1 MTDRH
6 AIQVLDPR
14 LANQIS
20 AGEVVERP
28 ASVIKELVENA
39 IDAGSQRI
47 ELELEAGGAR
57 LIKVRDDGSGIN
69 EDDLPLA
76 LARHATSKITS
87 LDDLEGVASLGFRG
101 EALASVSA
109 VSRLELTSNVT
120 DDPREGW
127 RVVAEG
133 RRMEP
138 RVTPAPHPRGTSV
151 IVRDLFFNTPARRK
165 FLRTEKTEFGHVEEA
180 FRRLALSRFDIGWTL
195 RHNQKTLHQLRPGD
209 DGASRERRIGAL
221 LGSTFLDN
229 ALHLDIEASGLRLW
243 GWVGLPTHSRAQADQ
258 QYFFVNGRVVR
269 DRLVAHAVR
278 QAYRDV
284 LFHGRHPVFVLYLE
298 LDPSVVD
305 VNVHP
310 TKHEVR
316 FRDGRLVHDFLFSSL
331 HRALGE
337 VRPNSDAPGQESEAG
352 GASGEQGV
360 DHNGVVSPGSAGPSS
375 DHAGESGRWQQQ
387 PMALR
392 PSSDERH
399 PGANKVREF
408 MAGYH
413 ALHPDHE
420 ETLLTPQVTPP
431 GGVAAGTALAE
442 REEAKAARAPAT
454 PMPEDDATQ
463 APPMGYA
470 VAQLHG
476 VYILAQTE
484 RGMVVVDMH
493 AAHERITYERMK
505 TQVHGD
511 ALEAQPLLVPVSLA
525 ASPGE
530 VATAESERDAFTR
543 LGVELDVA
551 GPETLL
557 VRQVPT
563 LLADADVEPL
573 IRDML
578 GDLERYGRS
587 DRLEAH
593 INELL
598 STMACHGSVRANRRL
613 SIAEMNALLR
623 DMERTERSG
632 QCNHGRP
639 TWFEM
644 SMHELDKRFLRGQ

>member
-1 MTDRH
+1 MSEQRP
-6 AIQVLDPR
+6 IRILDPR
-14 LANQIS
+14 LANQIA

-28 ASVIKELVENA
+28 ASVLKELVENA
-39 IDAGSQRI
+39 VDAGSRRI

-57 LIKVRDDGSGIN
+57 LIRVRDDGGGIA
-69 EDDLPLA
+69 EADLPLA
-76 LARHATSKITS
+76 LSRHATSKIAS
-87 LDDLEGVASLGFRG
+87 LEELEGVASLGFRG
-101 EALASVSA
+101 EALASIAS
-109 VSRLELTSNVT
+109 VSRLELISNT
-120 DDPREGW
+120 DDDPQAGW

-133 RRMEP
+133 REMEP
-138 RVTPAPHPRGTSV
+138 RVTPAPHPRGTTV
-151 IVRDLFFNTPARRK
+151 AVRDLFFNTPARRK
-165 FLRTEKTEFGHVEEA
+165 FLRTEKTEFGHAEEA
-180 FRRLALSRFDIGWTL
+180 FRRLALSRYDIGWSL
-195 RHNQKTLHQLRPGD
+195 RHNQKTLHQLRPAADAAG
-209 DGASRERRIGAL
+209 RERRIAAL
-221 LGSTFLDN
+221 LGKGFLEN
-229 ALHLDIEASGLRLW
+229 ALALDLEANGLRLW
-243 GWVGLPTHSRAQADQ
+243 GWVGLPTFSRAQADQ

-269 DRLVAHAVR
+269 DRLVAHAIR

-337 VRPNSDAPGQESEAG
+337 ARPGHQEAEEAVEAGAEAATTVAAPGVAEA
-352 GASGEQGV
+352 A
-360 DHNGVVSPGSAGPSS
+360 P
-375 DHAGESGRWQQQ
+375 RWQQQ
-387 PMALR
+387 PMALGGGDER
-392 PSSDERH
+392 ERH
-399 PGANKVREF
+399 PGADKVRQF
-408 MAGYH
+408 MAGYR

-420 ETLLTPQVTPP
+420 ERLLTPQPAPP
-431 GGVAAGTALAE
+431 GGAAAAQARGEAGGGEGTSPRPIPSAPPRPSLP
-442 REEAKAARAPAT
+442 EEDP
-454 PMPEDDATQ
+454 TQ
-463 APPMGYA
+463 APPLGYA
-470 VAQLHG
+470 IAQLQG
-476 VYILAQTE
+476 VYILAQGR
-484 RGMVVVDMH
+484 RGLVVVDMH
-493 AAHERITYERMK
+493 AAHERITYERLK
-505 TQVHGD
+505 TQVHGG
-511 ALEAQPLLVPVSLA
+511 ALEAQALLVPVSLA
-525 ASPGE
+525 ASAAE
-530 VATAESERDAFTR
+530 VATAEAEREAFAR

-563 LLADADVEPL
+563 LLAEADVEPL

-598 STMACHGSVRANRRL
+598 ATMACHGSVRANRKL